1 MKKIIEILCLPFK
14 KNFYFFF
21 SLVILASIADVV
33 AWVIYNEPVFA
44 VYLGLHGY
52 LMCYVVAILYHFI
65 NNNLWRKIYV
75 VIFLILGAISC
86 LVDIVCH
93 NILHIGFNKDLVSII
108 MGTNPAESLEFV
120 NTFFTVEV
128 FGLFAAVILMMIF
141 IYYFRNVIDYWG
153 QKITYLW
160 LFLFI
165 LGTVAICAKQSKNWE
180 GIYLYKIKTLLSYS
194 APRDLKQY
202 LQNPSIEKVN
212 EGPKNIVMVIGES
225 FSKRHCSLYDY
236 EKNTNP
242 ELAKLRNDSLLFV
255 YENVASAELGTIVS
269 FQCIMST
276 YKPEFKQ
283 DVNWYECVTLPEIIN
298 KTDYK
303 SIWISN
309 QSRNGVYDNVVSK
322 YAELCDTSIWTGQKF
337 AGIVKTDLDELV
349 IEKLNDNDLYDEEKK
364 CFVVHLMGSH
374 YTFKSRYPDN
384 YNVFKFDDYQNFKEH
399 QRSTLAEYDNSI
411 LYNDYV
417 VSEICKSFENYEAIV
432 IYFPDHGLDVYNS
445 DENYVGHPRTIDSLS
460 VAAGREIPFMIYAS
474 PEYQKNFPEKM
485 HQIKTTLSKSF
496 RTDDVLYTIMDIM
509 GVKFA
514 DNDDVNKYSLF
525 GN

>member
-1 MKKIIEILCLPFK
+1 MKRIIEILYSPFK
-14 KNFYFFF
+14 KNFSFFL
-21 SLVILASIADVV
+21 SLVILSTVADVV
-33 AWVIYNEPVFA
+33 AWFLYKEPIFA

-52 LMCYVVAILYHFI
+52 LMCYVVTLVYGIIGNIYLRKAYAVVFI
-65 NNNLWRKIYV
+65 SLA
-75 VIFLILGAISC
+75 LISC
-86 LVDIVCH
+86 FVDIVCH
-93 NILHIGFNKDLVSII
+93 NTLHIGFTKDLVSII
-108 MGTNPAESLEFV
+108 MGTNPAESLEFA
-120 NTFFTVEV
+120 NTFLSVEV
-128 FGLFAAVILMMIF
+128 FLLFVGVLLILCTIF
-141 IYYFRNVIDYWG
+141 YFRYSINKVG
-153 QKITYLW
+153 SKITFLGIFVLLVGTTAIYL
-160 LFLFI
+160 
-165 LGTVAICAKQSKNWE
+165 KKSQNWE
-180 GIYLYKIKTLLSYS
+180 GVYLYKIKTLLSYS
-194 APRDLKQY
+194 APRNLKQY

-225 FSKRHCSLYDY
+225 FSKHHSSLYDY

-242 ELAKLRNDSLLFV
+242 ELAKLRYDSLLFV

-283 DVNWYECVTLPEIIN
+283 EINWYECVTLPEIIS
-298 KTDYK
+298 KTDYR

-322 YAELCDTSIWTGQKF
+322 YAELCDSSIWTGQKF

-349 IEKLNDNDLYDEEKK
+349 IEKLNDSDLYGEEKI

-374 YTFKSRYPDN
+374 YSFKSRYPEN
-384 YNVFKFDDYQNFKEH
+384 YNFFKPNDYQEFKEH

-417 VSEICKSFENYEAIV
+417 VSEICKSFENKEAIV

-474 PEYQKNFPEKM
+474 PEYQKNFPDKM

-514 DNDDVNKYSLF
+514 DNDDVKKYSLF
-525 GN
+525 EN

>member
-1 MKKIIEILCLPFK
+1 MKRIIEILYSPFK
-14 KNFYFFF
+14 KNFSFFL
-21 SLVILASIADVV
+21 SLVILSAIADVV
-33 AWVIYNEPVFA
+33 AWFLYKEPIFA

-52 LMCYVVAILYHFI
+52 LMCYVVTLIYGIIGNIYLRKAYAVVFI
-65 NNNLWRKIYV
+65 SLA
-75 VIFLILGAISC
+75 LISC
-86 LVDIVCH
+86 FVDIVCH
-93 NILHIGFNKDLVSII
+93 NTLHIGFTKDLVSII
-108 MGTNPAESLEFV
+108 MGTNPAESLEFA
-120 NTFFTVEV
+120 NTFLSVEV
-128 FGLFAAVILMMIF
+128 FLLFVGVLLILCTIF
-141 IYYFRNVIDYWG
+141 YFRYSINKVG
-153 QKITYLW
+153 SKLTYLGIFV
-160 LFLFI
+160 LLVGTTAIFL
-165 LGTVAICAKQSKNWE
+165 KKSQNWE
-180 GIYLYKIKTLLSYS
+180 GVYLYKIKTLLSYS
-194 APRDLKQY
+194 APPDLKQY

-255 YENVASAELGTIVS
+255 FDNVKSAELTTIPS
-269 FQCIMST
+269 FQSIMST
-276 YKPEFKQ
+276 YRPEFKQ
-283 DVNWYECVTLPEIIN
+283 NVNWYECVTLPEIIGKAN
-298 KTDYK
+298 YK

-309 QSRNGVYDNVVSK
+309 QSRNGVYDTVVSK
-322 YAELCDTSIWTGQKF
+322 YAELCDTSIWIGQKF

-374 YTFKSRYPDN
+374 YTFRSRYPEN
-384 YNVFKFDDYQNFKEH
+384 YDIFKPEDYENYKEH

-417 VSEICKSFENYEAIV
+417 VSEICHSFEKEEAII
-432 IYFPDHGLDVYNS
+432 IYFSDHGLDVFNS
-445 DENYVGHPRTIDSLS
+445 DENYVGHPRIVDSLS

-474 PEYQKNFPEKM
+474 PEYQKNFPDKM

-496 RTDDVLYTIMDIM
+496 RTDDVLYTIMDII

-525 GN
+525 EN